1 MAREM
6 KKSGIE
12 WVGKIPINWSI
23 RKGKYILNLLNR
35 CIEENSGVVTCFR
48 DGEVTLRENRR
59 TEGFTNAVK
68 EIGYQGVKPGDLVVH
83 GMDGFA
89 GAIGISDSI
98 GKMSPIINVLDSNQ
112 NKKYLMYYLRSMAFE
127 NVFLATATG
136 IRERSCDLRWNKLA
150 NLEYPIPPLSEQK
163 KIADFLDEKVKEI
176 DNAIEKTK
184 ETIEAYR
191 NYEKA
196 LISKY
201 IKFGEKE
208 VPKITTQYDY
218 IGEIAY
224 THTVAPLKRLLYK
237 PLKYG
242 ANVAG
247 VTKNTGI
254 RYIRI
259 TDIDYDGN
267 LKSDNKQYLPED
279 EAKGYL
285 LKRGTVLFARSGGT
299 VGKTFLYN
307 SCEKAAFAGYLIA
320 AESNDAVLLSEWLYL
335 YTKSSIY
342 ENWKNHIFIRATI
355 QNIGADKYNELPVVI
370 TSIDEQRKIVL
381 AIKEKH
387 NIIENIIHNEE
398 KLIALLNNYKQSLI
412 YEYVTG
418 KKEVK

>member
-6 KKSGIE
+6 K
-12 WVGKIPINWSI
+12 
-23 RKGKYILNLLNR
+23 
-35 CIEENSGVVTCFR
+35 NSGV
-48 DGEVTLRENRR
+48 EW
-59 TEGFTNAVK
+59 
-68 EIGYQGVKPGDLVVH
+68 IGYIPCSWEILPIHSAFVERREKVSDIEWEPLSVTKSGVVKQLEHAAKSNNHNDRKKVCVGDFAINSRSDRKESCGLSS
-83 GMDGFA
+83 MDG
-89 GAIGISDSI
+89 SVSL
-98 GKMSPIINVLDSNQ
+98 INTVLIANASLYSS
-112 NKKYLMYYLRSMAFE
+112 KYVKYLLKNYGFAEEFYRWG
-127 NVFLATATG
+127 TG
-136 IRERSCDLRWNKLA
+136 IVADLWSTNFERMKNIKL
-150 NLEYPIPPLSEQK
+150 PFPPLSEQQ

-196 LISKY
+196 LISEY
-201 IKFGEKE
+201 IKFGKKE

-224 THTVAPLKRLLYK
+224 THTVVPLKRLLYK

-307 SCEKAAFAGYLIA
+307 SCEKATFAGYLIA

-398 KLIALLNNYKQSLI
+398 KLIALLNNYKKSLI

-418 KKEVK
+418 KKEVE